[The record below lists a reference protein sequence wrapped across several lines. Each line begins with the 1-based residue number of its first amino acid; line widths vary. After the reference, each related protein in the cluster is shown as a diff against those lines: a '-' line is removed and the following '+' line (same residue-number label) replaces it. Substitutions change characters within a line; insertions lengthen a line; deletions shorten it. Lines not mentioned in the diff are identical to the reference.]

1 MQLDA
6 KRNFF
11 TFFSGYLH
19 LPLTAPRLHI
29 DIDDFYGPRGAEE
42 DPDGPPRPPA
52 PAAEPDEL
60 AVGRSPLPPELLPDP
75 WELLDLSAAVRPIA
89 PFVARLPTLP
99 IKPLPPDPVT
109 YSHGGGGGDSP
120 ALCHKIRQVVFR
132 QSQITVDYKDGG
144 NPLDLRA
151 NQVNTLRDNDIV
163 TTLHT
168 TIWTT
173 AMSSPMRT
181 PRAWPGRTTTSCR
194 WPSWRR
200 WPSRTSRMP
209 MRVPRRRRNRSSRR
223 CGRWA
228 MPRTRGPATLH
239 EGVTMDGAA
248 VGADAPLPPGPADL
262 VPARPVDNDA
272 NMAVVETG
280 ANRTENFAAVI
291 DEQGA
296 IGTMMVLGDSHRSNA
311 IVQTNV
317 LVDHT
322 AVDGTAEQAT
332 LQTGGNQANNIAEFI
347 QTLEQNPY
355 EMGFFGGMRWH
366 VDRVNGDYY
375 DVNLIRQLNVM
386 QDNDMVQQT
395 ATDHYKFW
403 EIGANGQDNVAIVE
417 HSGKQYDLV
426 IVTGDYFGANWIFQT
441 NVLLN
446 SDYVLI
452 NAGPGG
458 EGSETVST
466 GANWLL
472 NAATLVDL

>member
-1 MQLDA
+1 MPGS
-6 KRNFF
+6 RS
-11 TFFSGYLH
+11 TF
-19 LPLTAPRLHI
+19 LPPCARSRPSS
-29 DIDDFYGPRGAEE
+29 
-42 DPDGPPRPPA
+42 RPPA
-52 PAAEPDEL
+52 DPSDQATAPGSGDLQPRRRRRFSCASLSHE
-60 AVGRSPLPPELLPDP
+60 ASSGRVPPG
-75 WELLDLSAAVRPIA
+75 
-89 PFVARLPTLP
+89 T
-99 IKPLPPDPVT
+99 
-109 YSHGGGGGDSP
+109 
-120 ALCHKIRQVVFR
+120 
-132 QSQITVDYKDGG
+132 QITVDYKDGG
-144 NPLDLRA
+144 DPLDLRA
-151 NQVNTLRDNDIV
+151 NQVNTLHDNDIV
-163 TTLHT
+163 TTLRNNDLDDNDIVT
-168 TIWTT
+168 D
-173 AMSSPMRT
+173 ADAESV
-181 PRAWPGRTTTSCR
+181 AWPDHDI
-194 WPSWRR
+194 
-200 WPSRTSRMP
+200 MP
-209 MRVPRRRRNRSSRR
+209 IAELAQMAEPHVPDAYAGATATPESVVAALRALGDSPDQ
-223 CGRWA
+223 A
-228 MPRTRGPATLH
+228 GPATLH
-239 EGVTMDGAA
+239 EGVTIDGAA

-296 IGTMMVLGDSHRSNA
+296 IGTLIVLGDSHRSNA
-311 IVQTNV
+311 IVQTNI

-347 QTLEQNPY
+347 QTLDQNPY

-403 EIGANGQDNVAIVE
+403 ETGANGQDNVAIVE

-458 EGSETVST
+458 AGSETVST
-466 GANWLL
+466 GANWLM
-472 NAATLVDL
+472 NSATLVDL